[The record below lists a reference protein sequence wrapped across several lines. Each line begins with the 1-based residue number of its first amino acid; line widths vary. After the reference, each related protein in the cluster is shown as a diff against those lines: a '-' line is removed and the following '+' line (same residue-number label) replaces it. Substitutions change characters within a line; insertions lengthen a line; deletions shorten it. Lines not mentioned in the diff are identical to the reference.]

1 MMSRGFLW
9 FLLAASTPAVSE
21 ALDVPEKEISKIASQ
36 LKEVSLSLKSEKA
49 IKNIP
54 GQGTG
59 KSQSFKSLEDSIYW
73 FSKGNW
79 LATIRELKRY
89 ERGTNTHLTQNL
101 LQYHYLYGKSEASLG
116 NYAAAIV
123 HFKAFLADSSKLSQ
137 LDPEKT
143 NDVLASVIDCL
154 LKEKSPSK
162 GLELKQNI
170 SAILVAEEGTESAF
184 EAHFLAGRLAVIDRS
199 PDLAMDWLNQAT
211 KSTSKATTTRGLFYQ
226 ALLAISRED
235 SDGAYEILLKAE
247 SLSHSNEISTYHD
260 QVLLAL
266 GRVEFY
272 RKHYKESLSWL
283 EKVDPKSIDY
293 HAALRES
300 IHAATSA
307 MDFPKALKLSDLFLS
322 AFPQSQYL
330 HEVDLYKSFLVLQT
344 TSRKNDGEFYKNRIQ
359 KLESVASELK
369 EATLGR
375 ERITEAQLTA
385 MISKVKGIGNPGSL
399 AENGQGLF
407 SKVNQLED
415 RANFIS
421 SSVIEQYNWLASKP
435 FSTIFPDDT
444 IRGRE
449 LGSKCEKLADLAG
462 RISTLSLF
470 VFETDLSL
478 ADREAVTRSSYRRE
492 FISGESSKFQRN
504 FENIGGWILGQA
516 QLDKLRDIGA
526 LSLQQL
532 AIQNS
537 HFKESNK
544 SEILSLQKN
553 IEKRVAE
560 LSLEVQKNTT
570 ASLSSL
576 SPYLAHEKFIL
587 QYSLA
592 MAYEL
597 SKFNSYLTLTGD
609 YTTRELKKSLLGLWM
624 TWFQVSEELYRDVIA
639 NQNALQTK
647 LNQQLSALEE
657 HSKMA
662 AEATARATRLR
673 GDLELAMGKSGS
685 LLANQFLGEITSRLS
700 ETHEWMAESKMKKL
714 EQMQQDHRTAREK
727 LELERQKI
735 AEDYL
740 DTTQSGVTK

>member
-1 MMSRGFLW
+1 MSRGFLW
-9 FLLAASTPAVSE
+9 FLIAASTPAVSE
-21 ALDVPEKEISKIASQ
+21 ALDVPEKEISKITSQ
-36 LKEVSLSLKSEKA
+36 LKDISLSLKSENA

-89 ERGTNTHLTQNL
+89 ERGTNTHIAQNL

-154 LKEKSPSK
+154 LKEKSPRK

-170 SAILVAEEGTESAF
+170 SAILVAEHGTESAF

-211 KSTSKATTTRGLFYQ
+211 KSNSKATTTRGLFYQ
-226 ALLAISRED
+226 ALLAISRDD

-247 SLSHSNEISTYHD
+247 SLSRSSEISTYHD

-283 EKVDPKSIDY
+283 EKVDSKSTEY

-307 MDFPKALKLSDLFLS
+307 MEYGKALKLSDLFLA

-330 HEVDLYKSFLVLQT
+330 HEVDLYRSFLVLQT
-344 TSRKNDGEFYKNRIQ
+344 VSSENDAEFYKNRIQ
-359 KLESVASELK
+359 KLESIASELK
-369 EATLGR
+369 ESALGR
-375 ERITEAQLTA
+375 ERITEAHLAT
-385 MISKVKGIGNPGSL
+385 MISKVKSVGNPGSI
-399 AENGQGLF
+399 AENGQDLF
-407 SKVNQLED
+407 SKINRLED
-415 RANFIS
+415 RANFVS

-449 LGSKCEKLADLAG
+449 LGNKCEEIADLAN

-470 VFETDLSL
+470 IFENDLSL
-478 ADREAVTRSSYRRE
+478 ADREAVTRSSTRRE
-492 FISGESSKFQRN
+492 FISSESSKFQRN
-504 FENIGGWILGQA
+504 FENIGGWVLGQA
-516 QLDKLRDIGA
+516 QLDKLRDIRA
-526 LSLQQL
+526 LSIQQL

-537 HFKESNK
+537 HSKNSNQI
-544 SEILSLQKN
+544 EVLSLQKK
-553 IEKRVAE
+553 IERRVSE

-570 ASLSSL
+570 SSLSSL

-597 SKFNSYLTLTGD
+597 SKFKTYLTPTGD
-609 YTTRELKKSLLGLWM
+609 YTTRELKKSLLGLW
-624 TWFQVSEELYRDVIA
+624 TNWFQVSEELYRDVIT
-639 NQNALQTK
+639 NQNSLQTK
-647 LNQQLSALEE
+647 LNRQLSDLEE

-662 AEATARATRLR
+662 AETVSRAAWLR

-685 LLANQFLGEITSRLS
+685 LLVNQFLGEITSRLS

-714 EQMQQDHRTAREK
+714 EQMQKDHNKAREK
-727 LELERQKI
+727 SELERQKI